1 MRCKSLF
8 SSAVV
13 VLLSIMSICSYAQP
27 ASHVVISEARING
40 TGQAENDEFVELY
53 NPTSSPVDLT
63 GWSVLTQNAT
73 GGNQDTVQLGGV
85 LPAHR
90 FLLIG
95 DAGMIPAPDYPLTSF
110 SLTNGGG
117 SIILRDASQQTVDA
131 LGWSPSAQVREGTPM
146 ATSGADGNSLERKAS
161 ASSTAQTLALGGSE
175 EFAGNG
181 YDTENNANDFV
192 IQTAVSPQN
201 SASPAEPLEQGAGF
215 GTASL
220 SPLAAPGSV
229 LATFRIVFRP
239 DTTTASQVWIV
250 VPSVFEWPRTASS
263 VIVHPASAS
272 VGVIGD
278 TVKVG
283 GLNTSSPDSVVV
295 EILSVIPP
303 DSTDQ
308 FPFAVLSASG
318 TKLPSSLKVNPS
330 TLIHGAPRTIASVKR
345 NNSSGVPLLLD
356 RWVTIRGTV
365 TVATQFGG
373 PAYIQDTTAGMAV
386 YDSTFEHIHSIG
398 DDVAITGK
406 ISQYNGLTELTDAV
420 ALAFNGGGNDVAPLR
435 LRLSDIANDGAGG
448 IERYEGML
456 VRVDSVTV
464 NTSSWA
470 VSGSGSNYV
479 LYDRRGDSIQ
489 IRIMA
494 DIDIA
499 NTSAPQGEF
508 GVVGV
513 VGQFQRNPPFI
524 GGYQLM
530 PRSHLDI
537 ITETAGPGIL
547 LDPPYEVSLD
557 STSITLSWKTL
568 EPGTASIRCGLTTQY
583 ELGGLTDTSLASLH
597 RMTLTNLQPATP
609 YHVLISSSNAR
620 GTSALA
626 DYVTSTASSGSTGR
640 FEVYFNQSVDTT
652 LARGETAQGGPAF
665 FMPKL
670 LDRIS
675 AAQSSIDV
683 CLYSLSGYPG
693 DQIAQALLAAK
704 SRGVRVRVIAER
716 GNMGLSSG
724 FETLQNG
731 GISVIGDDFDSQ
743 NAGAGYMHNKFFIFD
758 YNNPS
763 SPANDWV
770 LTGSWNPTEPGTYQ
784 DYQNV
789 ILVQDRALAGAYTLE
804 INEMWGSSTGTPDA
818 QKSRFGVDK
827 LDDTPHVFLINGTR
841 VELYF
846 SPSDHT
852 APHLLRRIDA
862 AENAIDMGLLT
873 LTRRDVAS
881 TLVSK
886 IRSGVRVRGV
896 IDNRTDTESQFDYLL
911 GSGADLLLDQSQ
923 AYLHHKYAI
932 FDGERFPSD
941 AWVETGSYNWTS
953 AAENS
958 NNENALF
965 IQSGRI
971 ANLYL
976 QEFSKRYAEN
986 GGRDTIR
993 ITRVYERSIPK
1004 TLSLRQNYPNPFNPA
1019 TTITY
1024 ALPGDAKVRLTL
1036 YDNLGRTVRILV
1048 DGSAAAGTYA
1058 VSFDARA
1065 LPSGVYFYRLESQF
1079 GSAAKAMMLV
1089 R

>member
-1 MRCKSLF
+1 
-8 SSAVV
+8 
-13 VLLSIMSICSYAQP
+13 
-27 ASHVVISEARING
+27 
-40 TGQAENDEFVELY
+40 GQAENDEFVELY

-73 GGNQDTVQLGGV
+73 GGNPDTVQLGGV
-85 LPAHR
+85 LLAHR

-95 DAGMIPAPDYPLTSF
+95 DAEMISVPDYPLANF
-110 SLTNGGG
+110 SLTNSGG
-117 SIILRDASQQTVDA
+117 SIILRDASQQTIDA
-131 LGWSPSAQVREGTPM
+131 LGWGSPLVKEGNPCGSSLPD
-146 ATSGADGNSLERKAS
+146 ASSLERKAS
-161 ASSTAQTLALGGSE
+161 ASSTAQTLGPGGSE
-175 EFAGNG
+175 ELNGNG
-181 YDTENNANDFV
+181 CDTDNNANDFV

-229 LATFRIVFRP
+229 PTTFHIVFRS

-250 VPSVFEWPRTASS
+250 VPSVFEWPQTADS
-263 VIVHPASAS
+263 VNLVPLASAS
-272 VGVIGD
+272 VAVSGD

-308 FPFAVLSASG
+308 FTFAVLSASG

-330 TLIHGAPRTIASVKR
+330 TLIHGTPRTIASVKR

-386 YDSTFEHIHSIG
+386 YDSTFEQACTIG
-398 DDVAITGK
+398 DDVTITGK
-406 ISQYNGLTELTDAV
+406 ISQYNGLTELKNAV
-420 ALAFNGGGNDVAPLR
+420 ALAFNGGGNDVTPLR

-448 IERYEGML
+448 VERYEGML

-479 LYDRRGDSIQ
+479 LYDGRGDSIQ

-508 GVVGV
+508 SVVGV

-530 PRSHLDI
+530 PRSLLDI
-537 ITETAGPGIL
+537 IAETAGPGIR

-568 EPGTASIRCGLTTQY
+568 EPGTTSIRYGLTTEY
-583 ELGGLTDTSLASLH
+583 ELGERTNTSVDSLH

-693 DQIAQALLAAK
+693 DQIAQALLAAR
-704 SRGVRVRVIAER
+704 SRGVHVRVIAER
-716 GNMGLSSG
+716 DNMGLSSG
-724 FETLQNG
+724 FEALQNG
-731 GISVIGDDFDSQ
+731 GIRVIGDDFDAR

-758 YNNPS
+758 NNNPS

-770 LTGSWNPTEPGTYQ
+770 LTGSWNPTNPGTYQ

-789 ILVQDRALAGAYTLE
+789 ILVQDRALAVAYTLE
-804 INEMWGSSTGTPDA
+804 FNEMWGSSTDVPDA
-818 QKSRFGVDK
+818 QQSRFGVDK

-852 APHLLRRIDA
+852 APHIVRRINA

-873 LTRRDVAS
+873 LTRRDVAL
-881 TLVSK
+881 TLVSR

-896 IDNRTDTESQFDYLL
+896 IDNRTDAGSQFDYLL

-923 AYLHHKYAI
+923 VVLLHHKYAI

-993 ITRVYERSIPK
+993 ITRVAERSIPK

-1024 ALPGDAKVRLTL
+1024 ALPVDAKVRLTV
-1036 YDNLGRTVRILV
+1036 YDNLGRIVRILV
-1048 DGSAAAGTYA
+1048 DGSAAAGTYT
-1058 VSFDARA
+1058 VSFDAQA
-1065 LPSGVYFYRLESQF
+1065 LPSGVYFYRLESQL
-1079 GSAAKAMMLV
+1079 GSAAKAMLLV